1 MYLGSDVINMDA
13 KGRFS
18 VPTRI
23 REDLSSECGGR
34 LVITAHP
41 KERCLLVYPEPRWET
56 LLEEIQSLPNLSD
69 GAVRLQRLLIGY
81 ACRLELDG
89 SGRLLL
95 PPTLRHYANLGKKL
109 MLVGQGQKLELWSEE
124 GWNEWLRNSQPQSD
138 SEMTAEMANLSL

>member
-1 MYLGSDVINMDA
+1 VFLGSDVINMDA

-23 REDLSSECGGR
+23 REELISECAGR

-41 KERCLLVYPEPRWET
+41 KERCLLVYPEPRWQT
-56 LLEEIQSLPNLSD
+56 LLNEIQSLPNLSE

-81 ACRLELDG
+81 ACPLEMDG
-89 SGRLLL
+89 NGRLLL
-95 PPTLRHYANLGKKL
+95 SPTLRNYASLEKKL

-124 GWNEWLRNSQPQSD
+124 GWNQWLQNSQPQG
-138 SEMTAEMANLSL
+138 EGAMTVEMASVSI

>member
-1 MYLGSDVINMDA
+1 MFLGSDVINMDA

-23 REDLSSECGGR
+23 REDLMSECEGR

-56 LLEEIQSLPNLSD
+56 LLQEIQSLPNLTE

-81 ACRLELDG
+81 ACPLEMDG
-89 SGRLLL
+89 NGRLLL
-95 PPTLRHYANLGKKL
+95 PPTLRNYASLEKKL

-124 GWNEWLRNSQPQSD
+124 GWDEWLKNSQPQSA
-138 SEMTAEMANLSL
+138 SEMTAGMANLSL